1 MFNDK
6 LTTIFMSYGAGFC
19 LIRFVRI
26 FKAGLPLLFCS
37 EDLKHQL
44 NSQERTIAEK
54 TKSLKIQQ
62 QTINDLK
69 KTIKRELKGHD
80 QGHLSEVKGHDSMD
94 RVRSSPALSELD
106 R

>member
-1 MFNDK
+1 MRV
-6 LTTIFMSYGAGFC
+6 I
-19 LIRFVRI
+19 
-26 FKAGLPLLFCS
+26 KAELLLLFCS

-44 NSQERTIAEK
+44 TSQERTIAEK

-106 R
+106 RYITLH

>member
-1 MFNDK
+1 MFNNK
-6 LTTIFMSYGAGFC
+6 YTTIFIYRAGFC
-19 LIRFVRI
+19 PIRLGRI
-26 FKAGLPLLFCS
+26 FKAGLSLLFCS

-44 NSQERTIAEK
+44 TSQERTIAEK
-54 TKSLKIQQ
+54 TKSLKMQQ